1 VTDPKA
7 KTGRVFLGAFPV
19 PKDLD
24 NMTEEELDA
33 FADSVVESMR
43 DSIRKNDGKEPE
55 AKPDEAQ

>member
-19 PKDLD
+19 PKDYD
-24 NMTEEELDA
+24 NMTDEEIDA
-33 FADSVVESMR
+33 WADSIVESMR
-43 DSIRKNDGKEPE
+43 AAIRKNEAKEPE